1 MIPMK
6 RCTMALLFSLL
17 CSVVL
22 FGVMA
27 APSFSITG
35 KGDAGSIYD
44 FAFGAGGFK
53 QIGGFAAMFLL
64 ALFAVLALLGAF
76 LAKHSYD
83 DGGQVSE
90 NVYKVFAVL
99 SALLF
104 LADGILI
111 FCSKDVA
118 AAFMASNS
126 SISASSY
133 KSVID
138 LSVGS
143 ILSGIIALLACV
155 GCFTYAFIKEPYA
168 RPNYSQPTYPQQS
181 QPMAPSYDNNPYTN
195 PLAPMSEA
203 PHEEKPAEPVSTE
216 TQDPAK
222 QAALL
227 KTYFDLMKA
236 GAISQEEFNEKK
248 KEILK

>member
-27 APSFSITG
+27 APSFSVSG
-35 KGDAGSIYD
+35 YGDMGSIYSY
-44 FAFGAGGFK
+44 AFGAGNYK
-53 QIGGFAAMFLL
+53 QYGAFAAMFLL
-64 ALFAVLALLGAF
+64 ALFAFLALVGAI
-76 LAKHSYD
+76 LAKAAYD
-83 DGGQVSE
+83 DGNDISE

-99 SALLF
+99 AGLIF
-104 LADGILI
+104 FVDGIII
-111 FCSKDVA
+111 FCTKPIVA
-118 AAFMASNS
+118 NITGSVSGVS
-126 SISASSY
+126 SSSFKSLISLEA
-133 KSVID
+133 
-138 LSVGS
+138 GS
-143 ILSGIIALLACV
+143 IVSGIFALLACV